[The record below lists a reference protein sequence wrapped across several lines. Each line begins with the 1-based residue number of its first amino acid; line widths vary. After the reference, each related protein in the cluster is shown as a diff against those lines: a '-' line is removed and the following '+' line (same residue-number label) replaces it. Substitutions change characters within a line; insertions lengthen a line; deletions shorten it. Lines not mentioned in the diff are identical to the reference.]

1 MLLNILNKNA
11 TAPLSM
17 KNSIFFSIDQY
28 LEKTYPKLNFDEVDL
43 IATDIQRRY
52 DYSSLIEQIDEQI
65 KETAY
70 YANIKL
76 ESVDDNEGLVH
87 SSEGC

>member
-1 MLLNILNKNA
+1 
-11 TAPLSM
+11 M
-17 KNSIFFSIDQY
+17 KNSILFEIDKY

-52 DYSSLIEQIDEQI
+52 DYTSLIEQIDEQI

-76 ESVDDNEGLVH
+76 ELQDDNEGLVH
-87 SSEGC
+87 TSEGC

>member
-1 MLLNILNKNA
+1 MPPA
-11 TAPLSM
+11 SLSM
-17 KNSIFFSIDQY
+17 KNSILFEIDKY

-52 DYSSLIEQIDEQI
+52 DYTSLIEHIDEQI

-76 ESVDDNEGLVH
+76 ESLDDNEGFVH

>member
-1 MLLNILNKNA
+1 
-11 TAPLSM
+11 M
-17 KNSIFFSIDQY
+17 KNTILFEIDKY

-52 DYSSLIEQIDEQI
+52 DYTSLIEQIDEQI

-76 ESVDDNEGLVH
+76 ESQDDNEGLVH
-87 SSEGC
+87 TSEGC

>member
-1 MLLNILNKNA
+1 
-11 TAPLSM
+11 M
-17 KNSIFFSIDQY
+17 KNSILFEIDKY
-28 LEKTYPKLNFDEVDL
+28 LEKNYPKLDFDQVDL

-52 DYSSLIEQIDEQI
+52 DYTSLTKQIDDQI

-76 ESVDDNEGLVH
+76 ESLDDNEGFVH

>member
-1 MLLNILNKNA
+1 
-11 TAPLSM
+11 M
-17 KNSIFFSIDQY
+17 KNSILFEIDKY
-28 LEKTYPKLNFDEVDL
+28 LEKTYPKLNFDEVDV

-52 DYSSLIEQIDEQI
+52 DYTSLITQIDEQI

-76 ESVDDNEGLVH
+76 ESLDDNEEFVH
-87 SSEGC
+87 TSEGCY

>member
-1 MLLNILNKNA
+1 
-11 TAPLSM
+11 M
-17 KNSIFFSIDQY
+17 KNSILFEIDKY

-52 DYSSLIEQIDEQI
+52 DYTSLITQIDEQI

-76 ESVDDNEGLVH
+76 ESLDDNEEFVH
-87 SSEGC
+87 TSEGC

>member
-1 MLLNILNKNA
+1 MPPA
-11 TAPLSM
+11 SLSM
-17 KNSIFFSIDQY
+17 KNSILFEIDKY

-52 DYSSLIEQIDEQI
+52 DYTSLIEHIDEQI

-76 ESVDDNEGLVH
+76 ESQDDNEGLVH
-87 SSEGC
+87 TSEGC

>member
-1 MLLNILNKNA
+1 MPPAL
-11 TAPLSM
+11 LSM
-17 KNSIFFSIDQY
+17 KNSILFEIDKY
-28 LEKTYPKLNFDEVDL
+28 LEKHYPKLDFDQVDL

-52 DYSSLIEQIDEQI
+52 DYTSLTKQIDDQI

-87 SSEGC
+87 TSEGC